1 MRSLYVTITLKGNPC
16 KPFHCMPHSR
26 PCVSHIYH
34 RSLLSGTLPIPL
46 QLLTQLVSCP
56 PLRLSYIEIIPKKCY
71 QCFAGKPRF
80 GPNSQLQNRV
90 ALLALSDDKNHRPS
104 NSRYMN
110 PPPPPAPAMA
120 WSDKG
125 GMQWLHDS
133 ADGRLAMLHNRAVR
147 SPDHLDRLGFSPTT
161 VTRQSHKADHGFPV
175 VQVPFGILPGTT
187 PITSRT
193 HYGDLLTLLLRFL
206 VLFLFF

>member
-1 MRSLYVTITLKGNPC
+1 MLESQDLNPTPSC
-16 KPFHCMPHSR
+16 RTGWHCWPYLMTRTTDPA
-26 PCVSHIYH
+26 
-34 RSLLSGTLPIPL
+34 
-46 QLLTQLVSCP
+46 TQT
-56 PLRLSYIEIIPKKCY
+56 
-71 QCFAGKPRF
+71 
-80 GPNSQLQNRV
+80 
-90 ALLALSDDKNHRPS
+90 
-104 NSRYMN
+104 RYMN

-206 VLFLFF
+206 VLFLFFWQLMQPLGLSIHMLRKQTVKSPTVWSVIGHYFLLAAFLFVSEEE

>member
-1 MRSLYVTITLKGNPC
+1 MWLLFSGNCFIFPISVSNLFKLLLTVATMAKFYPVCLLNLMYPQGPNCLLNKDSWCRHTASYRVWGLGMRSLYVTITLKGNPC

-80 GPNSQLQNRV
+80 EP
-90 ALLALSDDKNHRPS
+90 
-104 NSRYMN
+104 
-110 PPPPPAPAMA
+110 
-120 WSDKG
+120 
-125 GMQWLHDS
+125 DS
-133 ADGRLAMLHNRAVR
+133 
-147 SPDHLDRLGFSPTT
+147 
-161 VTRQSHKADHGFPV
+161 
-175 VQVPFGILPGTT
+175 
-187 PITSRT
+187 
-193 HYGDLLTLLLRFL
+193 
-206 VLFLFF
+206 